1 MKRITLTLII
11 LFNILTYAQAEIY
24 LNASWYSRAS
34 LIKEGT
40 WNNGERRMANG
51 EKFNENNLTCANRLF
66 PLGSLLLVT
75 NVKSGKSV
83 IVRTTD
89 RIGVRFAKSRIDLS
103 KGAFNKV
110 ANLSQGIIQVKV
122 EKIK

>member
-1 MKRITLTLII
+1 MKRIALTLII
-11 LFNILTYAQAEIY
+11 LLNIFTYAQAEVY
-24 LNASWYSRAS
+24 LTASWYSRDS

-40 WNNGERRMANG
+40 WKNGERRMANG

-89 RIGVRFAKSRIDLS
+89 RIGIRFAKSRIDLS
-103 KGAFNKV
+103 QRAFNQV
-110 ANLSQGIIQVKV
+110 ANLSQGIIPVKV
-122 EKIK
+122 ELLN